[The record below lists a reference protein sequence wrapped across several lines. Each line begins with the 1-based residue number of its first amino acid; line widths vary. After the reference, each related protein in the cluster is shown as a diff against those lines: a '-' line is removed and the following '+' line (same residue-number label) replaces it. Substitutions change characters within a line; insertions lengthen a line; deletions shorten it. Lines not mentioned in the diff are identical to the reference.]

1 MKLLSF
7 MLILLL
13 SFSSLGSNWWDES
26 VTGLHWKFT
35 NEEVKKATKRFR
47 QEIQQMSASIAE
59 TNSKI
64 KKVTEQTNA
73 IMMDFNTHKKY
84 LDEQFADQA
93 MRVEVLKSN
102 VLDNEL
108 ELLKVS
114 SNLKKMEN
122 MGSVSEDILKSLPD
136 TTNMLMM
143 LSMDNQQN
151 RHAQV
156 ETMFYLSGVSI
167 SFLIEKSELLKKS
180 LATTSYNKKM
190 LSMGDFFQVLAQLNV
205 GISERL
211 DEIQSVI
218 SKTRVD
224 IEEIWKKINSKW
236 SQL

>member
-1 MKLLSF
+1 
-7 MLILLL
+7 
-13 SFSSLGSNWWDES
+13 
-26 VTGLHWKFT
+26 
-35 NEEVKKATKRFR
+35 
-47 QEIQQMSASIAE
+47 
-59 TNSKI
+59 
-64 KKVTEQTNA
+64 
-73 IMMDFNTHKKY
+73 
-84 LDEQFADQA
+84 
-93 MRVEVLKSN
+93 
-102 VLDNEL
+102 
-108 ELLKVS
+108 
-114 SNLKKMEN
+114 MEN